1 MARTK
6 TDLKTQLANGN
17 TLICMRTAATNRD
30 GCNFEQYITV
40 HRRYKIHKQG
50 QNKPIYTR
58 GQCEGIIEALEISCI
73 FKWPDGQKNSVES
86 LIHHRT
92 LNTSTK
98 YIMRGK
104 GMQSIEVKAMRI
116 SSYISLYSWFSFQGT
131 RGGSSSS
138 LFKLWIKG
146 TVVSL
151 RSAMYLT
158 LMPTK

>member
-58 GQCEGIIEALEISCI
+58 GQCEEIIEALEISCI

-92 LNTSTK
+92 VNINKIYHARQRGAKYKGESHENFLLYHST
-98 YIMRGK
+98 IN
-104 GMQSIEVKAMRI
+104 
-116 SSYISLYSWFSFQGT
+116 
-131 RGGSSSS
+131 
-138 LFKLWIKG
+138 
-146 TVVSL
+146 
-151 RSAMYLT
+151 SAFRT
-158 LMPTK
+158 PESAVPVH